1 MLILRLF
8 LGLQALTTEERRGF
22 KKWFN
27 LLEVY
32 IVYIRKL
39 TEARVC

>member
-22 KKWFN
+22 N
-27 LLEVY
+27 NDLICLVY